1 MLLVSLLVAGLDPLW
16 LWLSATIGNT
26 LGAVVNWYMGKYL
39 VHFEQRSW
47 FPFKAKDLHRVQRW
61 YQKFGVWSL
70 LLSWAPIGG
79 DALTFI
85 AGMMR
90 VKLWVLI
97 LLCGIGKGARYG
109 VVISLTLQTQS

>member
-1 MLLVSLLVAGLDPLW
+1 
-16 LWLSATIGNT
+16 
-26 LGAVVNWYMGKYL
+26 MGKYL
-39 VHFEQRSW
+39 VHFENRSW
-47 FPFKAKDLHRVQRW
+47 FPFKANKLHRVQRW

-90 VKLWVLI
+90 VKLWQLVVL
-97 LLCGIGKGARYG
+97 CAIGKGARYA
-109 VVISLTLQTQS
+109 VVISLTLQTQ